1 MTHRFRS
8 GSLGIGVTATL
19 AICVMALAGCSSS
32 TLPPAT
38 TSTSTSTSTTSPT
51 STTTTIASTGCKS
64 HKVDSYSQAVLS
76 DSPLAYFRLDEA
88 SGPTMC
94 DSSASA
100 NNGTYVSGVHFGVP
114 GAIAG
119 DSAVAAPSPSSGIG
133 TGGSGSGL
141 TGDHSFTLEAWF
153 RSTGTARDQSLVSM
167 GQAGEGNVAGLST
180 WTSDTGNGTPSQ
192 LVLDLYVGVENAS
205 TLPIWDTRAVGVNL
219 WDGQWHHLAITY
231 SAAADKVTGYVDGH
245 DLGAL
250 TPVTAINLLASPI
263 RIGYW
268 IDTAINQGM
277 IGDVDEV
284 AVYPTA
290 LSPAQIQAHFLASG
304 RSVSTSTSTS
314 TSVPVTAKRV
324 ALGTDNPAQGAC
336 TTNTSEM
343 ATSVGSVVL
352 NVTASSFEAEIQLQK
367 GSPNTTYAVLMQQV
381 PGSCPQTS
389 DNGGTLT
396 TDSAG
401 RGHASPSVPRVP
413 GASAFFLQLL
423 PAGSGA
429 PQFTSDRITA
439 GS

>member
-1 MTHRFRS
+1 
-8 GSLGIGVTATL
+8 
-19 AICVMALAGCSSS
+19 
-32 TLPPAT
+32 
-38 TSTSTSTSTTSPT
+38 
-51 STTTTIASTGCKS
+51 
-64 HKVDSYSQAVLS
+64 
-76 DSPLAYFRLDEA
+76 
-88 SGPTMC
+88 MC

-100 NNGTYVSGVHFGVP
+100 NNGNYVSGVHFGAP

-119 DSAVAAPSPSSGIG
+119 DAAVAAVSPSSGVG

-153 RSTGTARDQSLVSM
+153 RESGTVRDQSLVSL
-167 GQAGEGNVAGLST
+167 GEAGEGNVAGLST

-205 TLPIWDTRAVGVNL
+205 TLPIWDTRTVGVNL
-219 WDGQWHHLAITY
+219 WDGRWHYLAITY

-250 TPVTAINLLASPI
+250 TPVTAINLLPSRI

-268 IDTAINQGM
+268 LDTYINQGM

-290 LSPAQIQAHFLASG
+290 LSPTRIEAHFLASG
-304 RSVSTSTSTS
+304 RSTSTSTS
-314 TSVPVTAKRV
+314 TSVPATGKRV
-324 ALGTDNPAQGAC
+324 ALGTNNPAQGDC
-336 TTNTSEM
+336 TTSTSE
-343 ATSVGSVVL
+343 AAASVGFVVL
-352 NVTASSFEAEIQLQK
+352 NVTANAFQAEIQLQA

-396 TDSAG
+396 TDSTG
-401 RGHASPSVPRVP
+401 LGHASTSVPRVP
-413 GASAFFLQLL
+413 GATTFFLQLL

-429 PQFTSDRITA
+429 PQYTSDRVSA

>member
-1 MTHRFRS
+1 
-8 GSLGIGVTATL
+8 
-19 AICVMALAGCSSS
+19 
-32 TLPPAT
+32 
-38 TSTSTSTSTTSPT
+38 
-51 STTTTIASTGCKS
+51 
-64 HKVDSYSQAVLS
+64 
-76 DSPLAYFRLDEA
+76 
-88 SGPTMC
+88 MC

-100 NNGTYVSGVHFGVP
+100 NDGTYVSGVHFGTP

-119 DSAVAAPSPSSGIG
+119 DSAVAAVSQSSGVG

-153 RSTGTARDQSLVSM
+153 RDTGTARDQSLVSM

-219 WDGQWHHLAITY
+219 WDGRWHYLAITY
-231 SAAADKVTGYVDGH
+231 SAAADKITGYVDGH

-250 TPVTAINLLASPI
+250 TPVTAINLLPSPI

-268 IDTAINQGM
+268 LDSLINQGM

-290 LSPAQIQAHFLASG
+290 LPPARVQAHFLASG
-304 RSVSTSTSTS
+304 RSISTSTSTS
-314 TSVPVTAKRV
+314 TSVPATGKTV
-324 ALGTDNPAQGAC
+324 ALGTNNPVQGDC
-336 TTNTSEM
+336 TTNANEA

-352 NVTASSFEAEIQLQK
+352 NVTASSFQAEIQLQK

-389 DNGGTLT
+389 DNGGTLS

-401 RGHASPSVPRVP
+401 RGQASTSVPRVV
-413 GASAFFLQLL
+413 GATSFFLQLL

-429 PQFTSDRITA
+429 PQFTSDRVSA

>member
-1 MTHRFRS
+1 MTQRFRS
-8 GSLGIGVTATL
+8 SSWGFGVTAAL
-19 AICVMALAGCSSS
+19 VVCVVALAGCSSS
-32 TLPPAT
+32 TSPPAA
-38 TSTSTSTSTTSPT
+38 TSTSTIPPT
-51 STTTTIASTGCKS
+51 STTTTTASTGCRS
-64 HKVDSYSQAVLS
+64 HVADSYSRAVLS
-76 DSPLAYFRLDEA
+76 DSPIAYFRLDES

-119 DSAVAAPSPSSGIG
+119 DSAVAAVSPSSGVG
-133 TGGSGSGL
+133 TGGPGSGL
-141 TGDHSFTLEAWF
+141 TSDHSFTLEAWF
-153 RSTGTARDQSLVSM
+153 RSTGTVRDQSLVSM

-205 TLPIWDTRAVGVNL
+205 TLPIWDTRTVGVNL
-219 WDGQWHHLAITY
+219 WDGRWHYLAITY

-245 DLGAL
+245 DLGEL

-268 IDTAINQGM
+268 LDSYINQGM

-284 AVYPTA
+284 AIYPTA
-290 LSPAQIQAHFLASG
+290 LSPARIEAHFLASG
-304 RSVSTSTSTS
+304 RSTSTSTS
-314 TSVPVTAKRV
+314 TSVPATGKRV
-324 ALGTDNPAQGAC
+324 ALGTNNPAQGDC
-336 TTNTSEM
+336 TTNTSEA
-343 ATSVGSVVL
+343 ATSVGFVVL
-352 NVTASSFEAEIQLQK
+352 SVTASSFRAEIQLQA

-396 TDSAG
+396 TDSTG
-401 RGHASPSVPRVP
+401 RGHASTSVPRVP
-413 GASAFFLQLL
+413 GATTFFLQLL

-429 PQFTSDRITA
+429 PQYTSDRVSA

>member
-1 MTHRFRS
+1 MAQRFRS
-8 GSLGIGVTATL
+8 GSWGFGVSAAL
-19 AICVMALAGCSSS
+19 VMCIVALAGCSSS
-32 TLPPAT
+32 TSPPAA
-38 TSTSTSTSTTSPT
+38 TSTSTTPST
-51 STTTTIASTGCKS
+51 STSTTIASTGCKS
-64 HKVDSYSQAVLS
+64 HKADSYSRAVLS
-76 DSPLAYFRLDEA
+76 DSPIAYFRLDES

-100 NNGTYVSGVHFGVP
+100 NDGTYVSGVHFGVP

-119 DSAVAAPSPSSGIG
+119 DFAVAAVSPSSGVG
-133 TGGSGSGL
+133 TGGPGSGL
-141 TGDHSFTLEAWF
+141 TGDHSFTLEAWS

-167 GQAGEGNVAGLST
+167 GEAGEGNVAGLST
-180 WTSDTGNGTPSQ
+180 WTGDTGNGTPSQ

-205 TLPIWDTRAVGVNL
+205 TLPIWDTRTVGVNL
-219 WDGQWHHLAITY
+219 WDGKWHYLAITY

-250 TPVTAINLLASPI
+250 TPVTAINLSASKI

-268 IDTAINQGM
+268 LDSYINQGM

-290 LSPAQIQAHFLASG
+290 LSPARVRAHFLASG
-304 RSVSTSTSTS
+304 RSTSTSTSTS
-314 TSVPVTAKRV
+314 TSVPVTGKRV
-324 ALGTDNPAQGAC
+324 ALGTNNPAQGDCA
-336 TTNTSEM
+336 TNVNEA
-343 ATSVGSVVL
+343 ATSVGFVVL
-352 NVTASSFEAEIQLQK
+352 SVTASSFQAEIQLQK

-396 TDSAG
+396 TDSTG

-413 GASAFFLQLL
+413 GATTFFLQLL

-429 PQFTSDRITA
+429 PQFTSDRVSS

>member
-1 MTHRFRS
+1 MTQRFRS
-8 GSLGIGVTATL
+8 SSWGFGVTAAL
-19 AICVMALAGCSSS
+19 VVCVVALAGCSSS
-32 TLPPAT
+32 TSPPAA
-38 TSTSTSTSTTSPT
+38 TSTSTIPPT
-51 STTTTIASTGCKS
+51 STTTTTASTGCRS
-64 HKVDSYSQAVLS
+64 HVADSYSRAVLS
-76 DSPLAYFRLDEA
+76 DSPIAYFRLDES

-119 DSAVAAPSPSSGIG
+119 DSAVAAVSPSSGVG
-133 TGGSGSGL
+133 TGGPGSGL

-153 RSTGTARDQSLVSM
+153 RSTGTVRDQSLVSM

-205 TLPIWDTRAVGVNL
+205 TLPIWDTRTVGVNL
-219 WDGQWHHLAITY
+219 WDGRWHYLAITY

-245 DLGAL
+245 DLGEL

-268 IDTAINQGM
+268 LDSYINQGM

-284 AVYPTA
+284 AIYPTA
-290 LSPAQIQAHFLASG
+290 LSPARIEAHFLASG
-304 RSVSTSTSTS
+304 RSTSTSTS
-314 TSVPVTAKRV
+314 TSVPATGKRV
-324 ALGTDNPAQGAC
+324 ALGTNNPAQGDC
-336 TTNTSEM
+336 TTNTSEA
-343 ATSVGSVVL
+343 ATSVGFVVL
-352 NVTASSFEAEIQLQK
+352 SVTASSFRAEIQLQA

-396 TDSAG
+396 TDSTG
-401 RGHASPSVPRVP
+401 RGHASTSVPRVP
-413 GASAFFLQLL
+413 GATAFFLQLL

-429 PQFTSDRITA
+429 PQYTSDRVSA